1 MNVKFWLI
9 RLESWREVE
18 TKERKPLR
26 RPGMNR
32 RLKSAF
38 GIIIFIPLIVTLQS
52 CLIAT
57 KGTILVPQ
65 IAAAFKGTYFID
77 PYMEEHKPHTVAVL
91 PFLNQAKSHEGSD
104 AVRKGFYNHFS
115 SLPFKDVELYRVDNL
130 LRKAGLE
137 DPVVINKTSP
147 QELGKILNVD
157 AVVFGTISDFDKL
170 FAVIYSNV
178 SVGAEIRMVDT
189 RTGKLLWSGQHV
201 TRIHEGGIS
210 TNPIGLIATVIAT
223 AMNIRD
229 IQLLRACD
237 DLFRDMVKTIPTPT
251 IAEALRPPVITLLV
265 QDTKNLPKKAGDE
278 IRVVIQGTSK
288 MQAYFNIGEYK
299 KNIDMREQEGEP
311 GVYLGIYKVI
321 PGDNVSKAIITGY
334 LRDDA
339 GNTAEWVDAV
349 GIITL
354 DTIPP
359 DQLKNA
365 RAVGRNNL
373 VLLSWE
379 KSSAPDL
386 AGYRVYR
393 SMTPLSGF
401 QEVAR
406 TEFNEW
412 RDDKL
417 INNQKYYYQLSAVDW
432 AGNESEKSE
441 YAVGMP
447 VAPGPTPVSGSIGT
461 DTTWYAGASPY
472 IIESTVVV
480 KDKALLTIEPGTEIR
495 SKGSALVIE
504 GRLNAQGDSEHIV
517 TFDAAEGVKFWG
529 GIDFQNVKEKENV
542 IKYCRIKN
550 AETAV
555 TCQASSP
562 RIDTCEFVGNG
573 TAIKVLGAFSKPQII
588 GNTIQKNKESAMMI
602 ASGAQPVL
610 AENKIQDNEKEGILV
625 QVSAPVIRYNMI
637 RQNRGSGIV
646 VKNSQAVIGENNLID
661 NMPFDLVGDMTGE
674 AVNALNNWWG
684 SSQGLEILSR
694 IKGKVQ
700 IKSVLNAPY
709 PDGKSIEL
717 PILAQVLGG
726 AVKTDSFLILSNGP
740 YRVSRDVIIDGGAT
754 LYIEPGVT
762 LQFDQNTSIVAEDG
776 GVIARG
782 TRDDPIVFTASA
794 SSPGPGSYT
803 SAVRFSK
810 ETKVNSSF
818 AYCIVKYA
826 STAFDIWYGAPEIS
840 FCHIAENA
848 QSGVYCRNSSKPR
861 LLYNTFARNRGEG
874 AVTSVGLSNPA
885 IHYNNFMDNEVA
897 IQTRSTIYI
906 DARNNWWGKSPPDG
920 GMIFGDLERNININ
934 PWLKSPEEKAFQ
946 EKK

>member
-115 SLPFKDVELYRVDNL
+115 SLPFKDMELYRVDNL

-137 DPVVINKTSP
+137 DPAVINKTSP

-354 DTIPP
+354 DTTPP

-610 AENKIQDNEKEGILV
+610 ADNKIQDNEKEGILV

-684 SSQGLEILSR
+684 TAQGLEILSR

>member
-1 MNVKFWLI
+1 
-9 RLESWREVE
+9 
-18 TKERKPLR
+18 
-26 RPGMNR
+26 MNR

-57 KGTILVPQ
+57 KGTIIVPQ

-115 SLPFKDVELYRVDNL
+115 SLPFKDMELYRVDNL

-137 DPVVINKTSP
+137 DPAVINKTSP

-189 RTGKLLWSGQHV
+189 RTGKLLWSGRHV

-288 MQAYFNIGEYK
+288 MQAYFNIGKYK

-354 DTIPP
+354 DTTPP

-700 IKSVLNAPY
+700 IKSILNAPY
-709 PDGKSIEL
+709 PYGKSIEL

-726 AVKTDSFLILSNGP
+726 AVKTDSFLILSNSP
-740 YRVSRDVIIDGGAT
+740 YRVSRDVIIDGAAT

-776 GVIARG
+776 GVIAKG